1 MQVPRSAALTALA
14 FTAGLAVLAH
24 APAHAQGL
32 NGQMVNVTILYPNKA
47 TVYEDEGTKTVAS
60 AGTTFLDTHGNTTT
74 TVTPG
79 QVVFTF
85 TATGTFGKA
94 TFGEDAFNG
103 FRIAETGGAPATITG
118 VSLDSSSSLS
128 GFDASRISFDT
139 KDVFANVQG
148 LSFVQGQNVTLDL
161 SFLPPTPAAV
171 PEPSATLT
179 FALAA
184 LGLGGLMVAAR
195 KKKANTAA

>member
-47 TVYEDEGTKTVAS
+47 TVYENEGTQTVTATG
-60 AGTTFLDTHGNTTT
+60 ATFLDKYGNTTT

-79 QVVFTF
+79 QVVFTC
-85 TATGTFGKA
+85 TSSGTFSPA
-94 TFGEDAFNG
+94 TFNG
-103 FRIAETGGAPATITG
+103 FQIAETGGAPATITG
-118 VSLDSSSSLS
+118 VSLNPSSSLA

>member
-1 MQVPRSAALTALA
+1 M
-14 FTAGLAVLAH
+14 
-24 APAHAQGL
+24 
-32 NGQMVNVTILYPNKA
+32 
-47 TVYEDEGTKTVAS
+47 AS

-85 TATGTFGKA
+85 ISTGTFGKA
-94 TFGEDAFNG
+94 TFNG
-103 FRIAETGGAPATITG
+103 FQIAETGGAPATITG
-118 VSLDSSSSLS
+118 VSLDSSSSLA

-148 LSFVQGQNVTLDL
+148 LSFVPGQNVTLDL

>member
-47 TVYEDEGTKTVAS
+47 AVYKNERTKTVTS
-60 AGTTFLDTHGNTTT
+60 AGAKFLDPYRHTTT

-85 TATGTFGKA
+85 ISTGTFGKA

-148 LSFVQGQNVTLDL
+148 LSFVQGHNVTLDL

-195 KKKANTAA
+195 KKADTAA

>member
-32 NGQMVNVTILYPNKA
+32 NGQMVNVTILSPDKA
-47 TVYEDEGTKTVAS
+47 TVYENEGTQTVAS

-85 TATGTFGKA
+85 ISTGTFGEA
-94 TFGEDAFNG
+94 TFNG
-103 FRIAETGGAPATITG
+103 FQIAETGGAPATITG
-118 VSLDSSSSLS
+118 VSLDSSSNLS

-148 LSFVQGQNVTLDL
+148 LSFVQGHNVTLDL

>member
-32 NGQMVNVTILYPNKA
+32 NGQMVNVTILYPNQA
-47 TVYEDEGTKTVAS
+47 SVYENEGTQLVVPT
-60 AGTTFLDTHGNTTT
+60 GTTFLDTYGNTTT

-85 TATGTFGKA
+85 NSSSTFGTGTF
-94 TFGEDAFNG
+94 NG
-103 FRIAETGGAPATITG
+103 FQIAETGGAPATITG
-118 VSLDSSSSLS
+118 VTLDSSSNLS

-139 KDVFANVQG
+139 KNVFANVQG
-148 LSFVQGQNVTLDL
+148 LTFTRGKNVTLDL
-161 SFLPPTPAAV
+161 SFLPPAPAAV

-179 FALAA
+179 FTLAA

-195 KKKANTAA
+195 KKANTAA

>member
-1 MQVPRSAALTALA
+1 MQVPRSAPLTALA

-32 NGQMVNVTILYPNKA
+32 NGQMVNVTILYPDKA
-47 TVYEDEGTKTVAS
+47 TVYENEGTQMVAPT
-60 AGTTFLDTHGNTTT
+60 GVTFLDAYGHTTT

-85 TATGTFGKA
+85 TSTGTFSKA
-94 TFGEDAFNG
+94 PFNG
-103 FRIAETGGAPATITG
+103 FQIAETGGAPATITG
-118 VSLDSSSSLS
+118 VSLDSSSNLS
-128 GFDASRISFDT
+128 NFDASRISFDT

-161 SFLPPTPAAV
+161 SFLPPALAAV
-171 PEPSATLT
+171 PEPSAILT
-179 FALAA
+179 FALAT

-195 KKKANTAA
+195 KKADTAA

>member
-85 TATGTFGKA
+85 ISTGTFGKA
-94 TFGEDAFNG
+94 TFNG
-103 FRIAETGGAPATITG
+103 FQIAETGGAPATITG
-118 VSLDSSSSLS
+118 VSLDSSSNLS